1 MSKSKQI
8 ANMRT
13 NRPSSAM
20 SHAEQGQALSSSS
33 TDAHARQTPLPVRVG
48 ALAGSLMDAMRP
60 IVAQVTGSNPRPST
74 LARTLAVDASLS
86 ARILRALRS
95 DDVADV
101 IHEIPSPE
109 GLRIILAAATRH
121 GIDPNARDIAARAI
135 RDFEILLDEL
145 PGGRATLDSI
155 AAEWSPA
162 TRERA
167 EHSARQGIYKS
178 MSNLLGFFAETSMQT
193 VIVQPSE
200 STGFCDAV
208 YVLGKYGLRRMR
220 DGGRITVYGRQ
231 GGLNPSDGETED
243 LTKPSSRSLTLAG
256 SWSEDPREYLLSEFC
271 SRPVPEL
278 QVARQGNVDLCL
290 LPERTPEVNQPTSI
304 VSAQLLRRSGFRPT
318 SAAQE
323 PYWEAHLPRVPS
335 KFLLFDILVRE
346 DTFGVTPSLTSTLH
360 GLATTNVLPDSPTF
374 PLDEVAMSTP
384 MQHLALGLPGLE
396 VTELPQYSRL
406 VDGVFGRVGWDR
418 SRFIGYRCRVR
429 YPVPMVKITY
439 WFRGTDK
446 QGAAP

>member
-1 MSKSKQI
+1 MKMSKPTSGSPS
-8 ANMRT
+8 AAMRT
-13 NRPSSAM
+13 
-20 SHAEQGQALSSSS
+20 
-33 TDAHARQTPLPVRVG
+33 DATGANEARSVVAGPMPLRVS
-48 ALAGSLMDAMRP
+48 ALAESLMDAMRP
-60 IVAQVTGSNPRPST
+60 IVTQVTGSSARPST
-74 LARTLAVDASLS
+74 LARTLSIDPSLS
-86 ARILRALRS
+86 ARVLRALRS

-121 GIDPNARDIAARAI
+121 GIDPAARDTAARAI
-135 RDFEILLDEL
+135 REFEVLLDEI

-155 AAEWSPA
+155 ASEWSPA

-178 MSNLLGFFAETSMQT
+178 MSSLLGFFAETSMQT

-200 STGFCDAV
+200 SAGFCDAV

-220 DGGRITVYGRQ
+220 NGGRITVYGRQ
-231 GGLNPSDGETED
+231 GGLNPSDGDVED
-243 LTKPSSRSLTLAG
+243 TTKPSSRSLTLSG
-256 SWSEDPREYLLSEFC
+256 VWSQDPREYLLSEFC

-290 LPERTPEVNQPTSI
+290 LPERVPDVNQPTSI
-304 VSAQLLRRSGFRPT
+304 VSAQLLRRSGVRPA
-318 SAAQE
+318 SASQE

-346 DTFGVTPSLTSTLH
+346 DTFSGTPSLTSTLH
-360 GLATTNVLPDSPTF
+360 GLSTTNVLPDSPTF
-374 PLDEVAMSTP
+374 PLDEVAMGTP
-384 MQHLALGLPGLE
+384 MQHLARGLSGLE
-396 VTELPQYSRL
+396 VTELPQHANL
-406 VDGVFGRVGWDR
+406 VDSVFRRVGWDR
-418 SRFIGYRCRVR
+418 GRFVGYRCRVR

-439 WFRGTDK
+439 WFRGTETK
-446 QGAAP
+446 GAAP